1 MRARVVLLAVLAMT
15 SCGVTACSSLLG
27 KWKPATQ
34 PAPSVAVVDSRRP
47 WTDTGID
54 VNAEQLLFFTA
65 TGNVCW
71 SSIGE
76 GGTDVGPDGVGGD
89 PGWRVGRG
97 GLVGRVGAAG
107 RVFDIGARTRPFPDK
122 HPRRPDR
129 YYPAP
134 PIRMPVSGRLYL
146 GFKDYPSGDNHGSFE
161 VTISAAE
168 LVTPHRK

>member
-1 MRARVVLLAVLAMT
+1 MRARVVVVAILALI

-27 KWKPATQ
+27 KWKPAAE
-34 PAPSVAVVDSRRP
+34 PAPRAVVVESRRP

-54 VNAEQLLFFTA
+54 VNATQLLFFTA
-65 TGNVCW
+65 TGEVRW
-71 SSIGE
+71 AALGKV
-76 GGTDVGPDGVGGD
+76 GTGVGPDGVGGD

-97 GLVGRVGAAG
+97 GLVGRVGPAG
-107 RVFDIGARTRPFPDK
+107 SVFDIGARTRPFPDK

-146 GFKDYPSGDNHGSFE
+146 GFKNYAAGDNHGAFE
-161 VTISAAE
+161 VTIRAAE
-168 LVTPHRK
+168 PITSDRK